1 MIPLERRNRRPL
13 CIGHRGAAALAPENT
28 LRSFRAAVEAGAD
41 LIEFDVL
48 DLATGEHVLAHS
60 DDLHEVSHGT
70 AIGTVRDQTL
80 DALREVAPELPS
92 LDEALTYFVDEAPG
106 IGVHVD
112 LKSPRSVEEMLDALV
127 RFGLVERT
135 LVSSFYYDALR
146 RLAQLEPGLRT
157 GVSFPRDR
165 LRVSDRRGSG
175 PVIRVGLRG
184 LRPLA
189 PAFAGALLAR
199 TRASTLVLHHA
210 LVGKRLVRRA
220 RARGVSVVA
229 WTVDDPR
236 DLIRLD
242 EAGVD
247 AIVVNNPSTFLSTLE
262 P

>member
-1 MIPLERRNRRPL
+1 MIPLERRDRRPL

-28 LRSFRAAVEAGAD
+28 LRSFRTAVKAGVD

-48 DLATGEHVLAHS
+48 DLATGELVLAHS
-60 DDLHEVSHGT
+60 DDLHEVSHG
-70 AIGTVRDQTL
+70 AVNGTVRDQTIG
-80 DALREVAPELPS
+80 ALREVAPELPL
-92 LDEALTYFVDEAPG
+92 LDEALAFFVDEAPG

-112 LKSPRSVEEMLDALV
+112 LKSPRSVEDVLAALV

-135 LVSSFYYDALR
+135 LVSSFYSDVLR
-146 RLAQLEPGLRT
+146 RLAELEPGLRT

-175 PVIRVGLRG
+175 LVIRVGLRG
-184 LRPLA
+184 LRPMT
-189 PAFAGALLAR
+189 PAFAGTLLAR
-199 TRASTLVLHHA
+199 SHASTLVLHHA
-210 LVGKRLVRRA
+210 LVGKRVVRRA
-220 RARGVSVVA
+220 HARGVPVVA

-247 AIVVNNPSTFLSTLE
+247 AIVVNNPSTFVSTLE